1 MNDTDPLNKLVIPPG
16 KRSGSGSPAWLIYGG
31 IALAITLAA
40 FFAWPRKTDNQRV
53 VEQSKSYSGPT
64 ASPAPSGSPVTT
76 PEGLVLTTSGYI
88 INRER
93 IELSPRFVGVVRWM
107 GVKKGDRVK
116 KGQIVVLL
124 DDSEQKAR
132 VAEAE
137 GRMARAEALFA
148 IATTRRDRLRK
159 LRDQRVESQQQLD
172 DAEAELM
179 AASAGLREARGLLDA
194 ARAELEW
201 TVIRSPVEGVVLEK
215 LADENEL
222 VSPQSFGGD
231 KGPSTALI
239 AVANPEDLQVEI
251 DVNEADL
258 AKIHPGQECRVT
270 PEAFPGKSYPGYV
283 AEIAPEANR
292 QKGTL
297 QVKVQIR
304 DPDQWLIP
312 ELSARVDF
320 LQTAAP

>member
-1 MNDTDPLNKLVIPPG
+1 
-16 KRSGSGSPAWLIYGG
+16 
-31 IALAITLAA
+31 
-40 FFAWPRKTDNQRV
+40 
-53 VEQSKSYSGPT
+53 
-64 ASPAPSGSPVTT
+64 
-76 PEGLVLTTSGYI
+76 
-88 INRER
+88 
-93 IELSPRFVGVVRWM
+93 
-107 GVKKGDRVK
+107 
-116 KGQIVVLL
+116 
-124 DDSEQKAR
+124 
-132 VAEAE
+132 
-137 GRMARAEALFA
+137 MARAEALFA